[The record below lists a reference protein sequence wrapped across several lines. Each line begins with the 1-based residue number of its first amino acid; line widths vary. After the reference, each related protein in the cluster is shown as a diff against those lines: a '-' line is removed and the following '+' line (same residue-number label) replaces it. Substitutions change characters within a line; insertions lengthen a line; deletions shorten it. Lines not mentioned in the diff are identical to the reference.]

1 MKAENIRELLNSL
14 PYKYNGISW
23 NEASPRINAE
33 LKELERLADIG
44 RATELAYEKEFCI
57 TNNGWQE
64 IYLDTVEE
72 LLEWAKEQ
80 TK

>member
-1 MKAENIRELLNSL
+1 MKSNWYRKVMYKTHPINITEWKLIDEEL
-14 PYKYNGISW
+14 
-23 NEASPRINAE
+23 A
-33 LKELERLADIG
+33 ELERLADIG

>member
-1 MKAENIRELLNSL
+1 MKGERLREMLKFMGYDPASLLLKSL
-14 PYKYNGISW
+14 YD
-23 NEASPRINAE
+23 E
-33 LKELERLADIG
+33 LDELERLADIG